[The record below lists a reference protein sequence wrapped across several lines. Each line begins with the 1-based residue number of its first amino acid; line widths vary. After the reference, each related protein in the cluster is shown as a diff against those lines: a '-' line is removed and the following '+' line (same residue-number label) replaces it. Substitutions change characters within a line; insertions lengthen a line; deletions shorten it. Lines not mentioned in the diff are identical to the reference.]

1 MKQMKILA
9 ARNKAN
15 KSRVDRKGYLIMS
28 QSMKAIKKMSSLNT
42 KIEIQSWTRT
52 RTKQKM
58 RSKTIYQMTTSKTKT
73 ILRLT
78 FTATKKK
85 PKQMAMKRSQMLT
98 NQIQRNQLINMIIT
112 SEQIP
117 KWCLISQIKMPR
129 KKKSRTMK
137 NRKCQAQAQ
146 NHQQTKSNQA
156 VQSQVLNKKDKIEP
170 RRNKTTS
177 SIMNLIRNKFIQTRQ
192 HQVLKDHQQLQLKE
206 PFYYQIR
213 KKDRKFRLNYFHQN
227 QMEQRL
233 SLKHI
238 KLKFKERSLQLM
250 QAILD
255 QNRIKLLIHNR

>member
-1 MKQMKILA
+1 MRQMKILE
-9 ARNKAN
+9 ARNRAN

-28 QSMKAIKKMSSLNT
+28 QSMKVIKKMNSLNT
-42 KIEIQSWTRT
+42 KIEIQSWTKT
-52 RTKQKM
+52 RIKRKM
-58 RSKTIYQMTTSKTKT
+58 KSKTISQMTTSKTKM

-78 FTATKKK
+78 FTAIKKK
-85 PKQMAMKRSQMLT
+85 LNRMAAKRSQMLT
-98 NQIQRNQLINMIIT
+98 NQILRNQLINMIIT
-112 SEQIP
+112 SEQTQ
-117 KWCLISQIKMPR
+117 KWCLISPIKMPQ
-129 KKKSRTMK
+129 KIKSRTMK
-137 NRKCQAQAQ
+137 NRKCQAQAR

-156 VQSQVLNKKDKIEP
+156 VRSQVLSKKDKIEL

-177 SIMNLIRNKFIQTRQ
+177 SIMNLIRNKFIQTRRRPA
-192 HQVLKDHQQLQLKE
+192 LKDRQQLQLKE

-250 QAILD
+250 QVILD
-255 QNRIKLLIHNR
+255 QNRIKLLILNR